1 MAYSDIIK
9 EMESLK
15 GFKLINDFKMLE
27 ITQKIFTYNYNSLCY
42 SVDRFEQDIELCFSI
57 NSSKRDEVTF
67 VILRSLHNYL
77 ASAFTLVNHTR
88 KLKQKLNNEKVNVFY
103 DKELEKLKS
112 TEVVAFVKDFRNYIQ
127 HRSLPIC
134 SRSLHFETI
143 EGTSQCSL
151 DHKIL
156 LNREELLK
164 WRKGSK
170 SKWTS
175 KSKKYLNRFDSNI
188 NIKLFCKEYYD
199 TVINFDKV
207 FFEMLLKEYE
217 TDIKELKD
225 FQEHITKLYP
235 PQTKAYE
242 PELKCE
248 DK

>member
-1 MAYSDIIK
+1 MTYAELFE
-9 EMESLK
+9 EMKSLK
-15 GFKLINDFKMLE
+15 GFKLVNDIRMLE
-27 ITQKIFTYNYNSLCY
+27 ITQKIFTYNYFSLCHLIET
-42 SVDRFEQDIELCFSI
+42 FEQNIELCFLY
-57 NSSKRDEVTF
+57 NRHKNDEMTLA
-67 VILRSLHNYL
+67 ILCSLHNYL

-88 KLKQKLNNEKVNVFY
+88 KLKQRLNNEKVNVFY

-112 TEVVAFVKDFRNYIQ
+112 AEVVAFVKDFRNYVQ

-143 EGTSQCSL
+143 EGTDQYSL

-175 KSKKYLNRFDSNI
+175 KSKKYLNRFNSNI
-188 NIKLFCKEYYD
+188 DIDLFCKEYYD
-199 TVINFDKV
+199 TIVNFNKV

-217 TDIKELKD
+217 NDIKELKD
-225 FQEHITKLYP
+225 FQEYINKLYP

-242 PELKCE
+242 P
-248 DK
+248 